1 MKRKIIKTLLRYRK
15 LISDHKGEHET
26 LQSLTY
32 YDRDSILAKTI
43 KKDQEELD
51 FLDSLIQDYKNNER
65 SILQSFKDWFFYW
78 TGW

>member
-15 LISDHKGEHET
+15 LISDHKKEHEVFKAT
-26 LQSLTY
+26 EY
-32 YDRDSILAKTI
+32 FDRDSILAKTI